1 MLGGHVLSVC
11 HELPSL
17 RYVVSLKSCAV
28 RSYVCERIKKIFVLC
43 FYKYKLLLQY
53 GDLEKYIHIISDN
66 KHIIQTKIK
75 NKTKQNKHQFYYL
88 PVTHFWYMTLKH

>member
-1 MLGGHVLSVC
+1 MS
-11 HELPSL
+11 
-17 RYVVSLKSCAV
+17 
-28 RSYVCERIKKIFVLC
+28 VLC

-75 NKTKQNKHQFYYL
+75 KTKQTSVLLFARHSLLVYDIKAL
-88 PVTHFWYMTLKH
+88 RIISLKCPFKLMGLFHES

>member
-1 MLGGHVLSVC
+1 MPVF
-11 HELPSL
+11 
-17 RYVVSLKSCAV
+17 R
-28 RSYVCERIKKIFVLC
+28 

-75 NKTKQNKHQFYYL
+75 KQKATKTKKRLSFAHNSFLVYDIKALRILSLKCPLKWEDH
-88 PVTHFWYMTLKH
+88 VTDPQEKCYEATSM

>member
-1 MLGGHVLSVC
+1 MS
-11 HELPSL
+11 
-17 RYVVSLKSCAV
+17 
-28 RSYVCERIKKIFVLC
+28 VLC

-75 NKTKQNKHQFYYL
+75 KNKTNISFTICPSL
-88 PVTHFWYMTLKH
+88 TFGL